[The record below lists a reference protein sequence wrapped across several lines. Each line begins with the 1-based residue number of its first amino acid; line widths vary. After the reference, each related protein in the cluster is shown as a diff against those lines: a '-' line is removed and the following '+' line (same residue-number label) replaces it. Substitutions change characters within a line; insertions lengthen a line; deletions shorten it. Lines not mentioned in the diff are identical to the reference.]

1 MVSDT
6 GQLDGAFTQEHQLRA
21 VLRGLRPLIGVLF
34 MAVMFF
40 TTIPGLNGTNLA
52 VGLGAMA
59 LGLIPMTHYG
69 VKPNPYFDLPTKEDR
84 VAVLEEFEMNL

>member
-1 MVSDT
+1 VSDT
-6 GQLDGAFTQEHQLRA
+6 GQLDGAFTAERQLRA
-21 VLRGLRPLIGVLF
+21 GLRGLRPLIGVLF

-59 LGLIPMTHYG
+59 LGLI
-69 VKPNPYFDLPTKEDR
+69 
-84 VAVLEEFEMNL
+84 A